1 MPKAL
6 SLPELRRYILAESPR
21 IFRFEIECT
30 KKEGNAFEDVNLLQQ
45 NIDVMGGDPFQQSS
59 GAIQEL

>member
-1 MPKAL
+1 MPKAP

-21 IFRFEIECT
+21 IFRFEIEWT

-45 NIDVMGGDPFQQSS
+45 NLDIMGGDPFQHSN